1 MYYPIG
7 WPKLLKLAP
16 PPPPDETAYQSTGS
30 EERSAP
36 GSASSGS
43 SPESPSEGGLVRQVL
58 CNRDKILTAILLSDA
73 LHIWYVKPCVPII
86 SHFRSSESMLEL
98 GENKITQWRPDSS
111 MIAVATT
118 NGHLIIYHIVV
129 PTDVKTLYEQVD
141 AQGPL
146 ARQSDE
152 LFMKELIPP
161 LIFSLAFEVV
171 IEEGI
176 TDIVAIRDELM
187 IATQSGKILRYS
199 WEGEEIRDYS
209 LDLKRIPFCV
219 DQQVMKAV
227 PLSEKGAYVTHIS
240 YSPLLGGFAI
250 ILMNGKAAFLVAS
263 TSAFDPNSVTGIWAP
278 QVEDATCSAL
288 NHKYKLIAFGR
299 QNSQAIVYSPDE
311 MTGGLCVSHELIL
324 RTRDYPGSP
333 GPVTCLRW
341 TPDGTVIAMTWKF
354 GGFALWST
362 FGAMIMCSLCW
373 DYGPTV
379 TDPVLQNPLCLS
391 SVDWSAEGYQL
402 WMVNQVQKD
411 TRDSADSQPL
421 FEGNDKEP
429 HASHN
434 VIGNRVLILPFVKS
448 PMSVNPGM
456 SKQEHIYLQG
466 EDRLYLNL
474 GRTHEFSNL
483 NAGVQAIGNSL
494 CTGGK
499 YWTIISIPYAY
510 MGSSWPIRFTALDDD
525 CTSLAIAGRTGF
537 AHYSVVQRK
546 WRLFGN
552 ETQEKDFIVTG
563 GLLWWDEFVIVGCYN
578 LNALQDEVRAYP
590 KNQKLDNQFATIMKM
605 DSQVLLLNTLDDLLI
620 VFCADN
626 FVKIFTL
633 QLMDATFTCQQI
645 ASLDANSVPGLTFH
659 PACVTLIALTKL
671 RSENTR
677 TSTRDS
683 LGRGESP
690 QSISARDLIK
700 PPKELEHT
708 SVILNICGRVIMI
721 QSDYLS
727 NSTVTLDGNSPSL
740 PTVLASNC
748 ETIWFPRLTNLKKP
762 HLTGSLWLY
771 CGSLGM
777 KVWLPVFPRDGRQG
791 HNFMSRRIMLHFPMY
806 KLYPLAILFED
817 AIILGAEGDSLM
829 IHAKKMMSS
838 SVPYS
843 TLERTSLLFLHH
855 ILRQLIKRNLGYHAW
870 EIARTC
876 MNLPYFQHSLELL
889 LHEVLEEEATSTEP
903 IPDALLPSIVEFIQE
918 FPVFHRTVGRC
929 ARKTEVALWPHL
941 FAVVG
946 SPKTLF
952 TECLEMKDLETATTY
967 LLILQNLEV
976 PVIAQHH
983 ARLLLDSCLEAS
995 NWELA
1000 KEIVRFLQTIDP
1012 SDLED
1017 SSNATRHKYHMGL
1030 HGQGLPVK
1038 KSAPEEEISLLLG
1051 TLQVPRG
1058 RPSASVTTNPKSLSR
1073 AESVPVPDPKKE
1085 LRRRKSSSSA
1095 FKELNGSVQDN
1106 DFHITPVLHHHAHRL
1121 FASNRL
1127 HDLASFA
1134 AHLSFPLVAWL
1145 KEESLKPR
1153 ATPVDYVQ
1161 ALKQIHH
1168 DFTWPLPIL
1177 LHNVMKS
1184 MKRSIS
1190 VGVPLSTQF
1199 GGQPL
1204 SLDSSVIRSN
1214 HEIVEENGTSS
1225 FVSTA
1230 DSGFDSVGT
1239 FNGYDEKENENG
1251 LIETSNET
1259 TSKHR
1264 NKNILNGTDSIAS
1277 SSSTM
1282 ESDRVSLS
1290 EAYAEK
1296 GSEKSEVQ
1304 LRYLLQIMMEASCFD
1319 MATLLSLVLKDVMA
1333 LIRIINSIRTSKISK
1348 IWTKTILD
1356 MMRDIKA
1363 WSTKEC
1369 YGYLPFFRTIQPQ
1382 IQTLQIYLDP
1392 SYVPADSPPKADP
1405 GSSLIQSKVL
1415 SSLRKSSGDH
1425 MSANALINPNYDVA
1439 DRQAHS
1445 VEDLS
1450 RIGDVKNGPP
1460 WKHGATLQDHGDIN
1474 ANPDG
1479 SCSIS

>member
-7 WPKLLKLAP
+7 WPKLLKLSP
-16 PPPPDETAYQSTGS
+16 PPPPDDGAQSNTPSDVEEPSTSGATSDGSDGS
-30 EERSAP
+30 E
-36 GSASSGS
+36 GQ
-43 SPESPSEGGLVRQVL
+43 VRQVL

-86 SHFRSSESMLEL
+86 SHFRSSESLVEL
-98 GENKITQWRPDSS
+98 GQNKITQWRPDSS

-118 NGHLIIYHIVV
+118 LGHLIIYHIVV

-141 AQGPL
+141 PQGPL

-373 DYGPTV
+373 DYGPSV

-402 WMVNQVQKD
+402 WMVNQVQSD
-411 TRDSADSQPL
+411 SRDSSDSQPL

-429 HASHN
+429 HTSHN

-537 AHYSVVQRK
+537 AHYSVIQRK

-626 FVKIFTL
+626 FVKIYTL
-633 QLMDATFTCQQI
+633 QLVESTFTCQQI
-645 ASLDANSVPGLTFH
+645 ASLDANGVPGLTFH

-721 QSDYLS
+721 QSDYLN
-727 NSTVTLDGNSPSL
+727 NSSATLDGNSPSL

-946 SPKTLF
+946 SPKSLF

-1058 RPSASVTTNPKSLSR
+1058 RPNASVTNPKSLSR
-1073 AESVPVPDPKKE
+1073 SESVSVPDPKKE

-1153 ATPVDYVQ
+1153 GTPVDYVQ

-1177 LHNVMKS
+1177 LQNVMKS

-1190 VGVPLSTQF
+1190 VGVPVSQQF
-1199 GGQPL
+1199 PGQPL
-1204 SLDSSVIRSN
+1204 SLDSSVIRS
-1214 HEIVEENGTSS
+1214 HPEIVEENGTSS
-1225 FVSTA
+1225 YVSTA
-1230 DSGFDSVGT
+1230 DSGFDSVGPI
-1239 FNGYDEKENENG
+1239 NGHNGKEDENG
-1251 LIETSNET
+1251 SLDISNGSSSETSY
-1259 TSKHR
+1259 
-1264 NKNILNGTDSIAS
+1264 KNRDKNALNGLHSVP
-1277 SSSTM
+1277 SSSTT
-1282 ESDRVSLS
+1282 ESEIVSLS

-1319 MATLLSLVLKDVMA
+1319 MAALLSLVLKDVMA

-1356 MMRDIKA
+1356 LMRDIKA

-1392 SYVPADSPPKADP
+1392 TFVPTNSPPKVDS
-1405 GSSLIQSKVL
+1405 GSSLIQSQVL

-1425 MSANALINPNYDVA
+1425 MSANALINPNYDVS
-1439 DRQAHS
+1439 DRQAQS
-1445 VEDLS
+1445 VDDLS
-1450 RIGDVKNGPP
+1450 RIGEVENGPA
-1460 WKHGATLQDHGDIN
+1460 WKHGAALESDVN

-1479 SCSIS
+1479 NCSIS